1 MSSAL
6 AGIRKSPAAPL
17 LPGHAGHG
25 LVGFQLCGLS
35 VVCGL
40 CRASILAG
48 LAGMQGYASPLR
60 SPGPSFPS
68 AVIFRSFVRS
78 GFAASPCNS
87 VSRVRQA
94 AASLRPCIPALSP
107 GFYGGT
113 APPGVAEHV
122 TMEDSGMSVVAPA
135 VYVGTWHKYNCGS
148 IAGRWF
154 DLTTFDDES
163 DFFAACRALHQDEA
177 DPELMF
183 QDYEGFPGN
192 MASECHINWAW
203 VEGFRRARDEGC
215 EEAYRLWVDDTGETD
230 FDSFR
235 DAWWGEADSEEAL
248 RLSSPVIP
256 ACWLTCRRRWRSIL
270 TMRRMRGIYSW
281 TPSPLLTVMC
291 SVGDLLPARRGYGL
305 PGRRKT
311 LAGLR
316 LPEMQEGRACGAP
329 FLPVMV

>member
-1 MSSAL
+1 MRRVLCTRRNKEVAGGSAFTRPCGAWPCGFSAL
-6 AGIRKSPAAPL
+6 WPQRRVRAVPCLHLSRAGRDARVRFAAAVTRSL
-17 LPGHAGHG
+17 LP
-25 LVGFQLCGLS
+25 VCRDFP
-35 VVCGL
+35 VV
-40 CRASILAG
+40 R
-48 LAGMQGYASPLR
+48 PLR
-60 SPGPSFPS
+60 FRGLTLQLPS
-68 AVIFRSFVRS
+68 AVCVRLRL
-78 GFAASPCNS
+78 P
-87 VSRVRQA
+87 
-94 AASLRPCIPALSP
+94 LRPCIPALSP

-235 DAWWGEADSEEAL
+235 DAWWGEADSEEAFAVEFASDTGL
-248 RLSSPVIP
+248 LADVPETVALYFDYEAYARDLFLDSFTFIDGHVF
-256 ACWLTCRRRWRSIL
+256 RR
-270 TMRRMRGIYSW
+270 
-281 TPSPLLTVMC
+281 
-291 SVGDLLPARRGYGL
+291 
-305 PGRRKT
+305 
-311 LAGLR
+311 
-316 LPEMQEGRACGAP
+316 
-329 FLPVMV
+329 

>member
-17 LPGHAGHG
+17 LPGHAEHG
-25 LVGFQLCGLS
+25 LVGFQLCGRR

-48 LAGMQGYASPLR
+48 LALMQGYASPLR

-68 AVIFRSFVRS
+68 AVIFRSFTRS
-78 GFAASPCNS
+78 DFAVSPSNSRQPCASGCGFPC
-87 VSRVRQA
+87 A
-94 AASLRPCIPALSP
+94 LCIPALSP

-113 APPGVAEHV
+113 APPGVAEHE

-154 DLTTFDDES
+154 DLTTFDDER
-163 DFFAACRALHQDEA
+163 DFFAACRSLHQDEA

-192 MASECHINWAW
+192 MASECHINWAY
-203 VEGFRRARDEGC
+203 VEGFRQARDEGC

-230 FDSFR
+230 FDTFR
-235 DAWWGEADSEEAL
+235 DAWWGEADSEEAFAVEFASDTGL
-248 RLSSPVIP
+248 LADVPETVALYFDYEAYARDLFLDSFTFIDGHVF
-256 ACWLTCRRRWRSIL
+256 RR
-270 TMRRMRGIYSW
+270 
-281 TPSPLLTVMC
+281 
-291 SVGDLLPARRGYGL
+291 
-305 PGRRKT
+305 
-311 LAGLR
+311 
-316 LPEMQEGRACGAP
+316 
-329 FLPVMV
+329 

>member
-48 LAGMQGYASPLR
+48 LALMQGYASPLR

-87 VSRVRQA
+87 RQPC
-94 AASLRPCIPALSP
+94 ASGC
-107 GFYGGT
+107 GFLAPLHPRLIARLLWRHGTARCRRTCDYGGFGNVCCCT
-113 APPGVAEHV
+113 CCIRWN
-122 TMEDSGMSVVAPA
+122 
-135 VYVGTWHKYNCGS
+135 WHKYNCGS

-154 DLTTFDDES
+154 DLTTFDDER
-163 DFFAACRALHQDEA
+163 DFFAACRALHRDEA

-183 QDYEGFPGN
+183 QDYEDSGN
-192 MASECHINWAW
+192 MASECHINWAGLKASARHGMKAAKRLIVSGW
-203 VEGFRRARDEGC
+203 RIPVRR
-215 EEAYRLWVDDTGETD
+215 
-230 FDSFR
+230 
-235 DAWWGEADSEEAL
+235 
-248 RLSSPVIP
+248 
-256 ACWLTCRRRWRSIL
+256 IL
-270 TMRRMRGIYSW
+270 TPSAMPVGRG
-281 TPSPLLTVMC
+281 
-291 SVGDLLPARRGYGL
+291 
-305 PGRRKT
+305 
-311 LAGLR
+311 
-316 LPEMQEGRACGAP
+316 
-329 FLPVMV
+329 

>member
-1 MSSAL
+1 MRRVLCTRRNKEVAGGSAFTRPCGAWPCGFSAL
-6 AGIRKSPAAPL
+6 WPQRRVRAAPCLHLSRAGRDARVRFAAAVTRSL
-17 LPGHAGHG
+17 LP
-25 LVGFQLCGLS
+25 VCRDFP
-35 VVCGL
+35 VV
-40 CRASILAG
+40 R
-48 LAGMQGYASPLR
+48 PLR
-60 SPGPSFPS
+60 FRGLTLQLPS
-68 AVIFRSFVRS
+68 AVCVRLRL
-78 GFAASPCNS
+78 P
-87 VSRVRQA
+87 
-94 AASLRPCIPALSP
+94 LRPCIPALSP

-154 DLTTFDDES
+154 DLTTFDDER

-235 DAWWGEADSEEAL
+235 DAWWGEADSEEAFAVEFASDTGL
-248 RLSSPVIP
+248 LADVPETVALYFDYEAYARDLFLDSFTFIDGHVF
-256 ACWLTCRRRWRSIL
+256 RR
-270 TMRRMRGIYSW
+270 
-281 TPSPLLTVMC
+281 
-291 SVGDLLPARRGYGL
+291 
-305 PGRRKT
+305 
-311 LAGLR
+311 
-316 LPEMQEGRACGAP
+316 
-329 FLPVMV
+329 